1 VAIRCFQGEKMI
13 PVRERFRFDEVA
25 INLKWI
31 SEIFEPFREK
41 VAARAALSGV

>member
-1 VAIRCFQGEKMI
+1 MISDGETI

-25 INLKWI
+25 LNLEPL

-41 VAARAALSGV
+41 VAARVTLSGV